1 MNKTAISN
9 FSYLDTPDQLP
20 DNLVSSKMTENA
32 TSSIQLVQPQSG
44 RIKRR
49 HFAVL
54 LLIFLF
60 SIISLCTIYIL
71 FPKIDPYV
79 SLKDLDFLKLSYLF
93 CCSAEKDA
101 FKIPKTIDDA
111 KILGNVLYKYSKHHR
126 YIIMI
131 AFFLTYIL

>member
-1 MNKTAISN
+1 LNFILDIPVQSN
-9 FSYLDTPDQLP
+9 ENPIP
-20 DNLVSSKMTENA
+20 IKMIENS
-32 TSSIQLVQPQSG
+32 TISIQLITPQSG
-44 RIKRR
+44 RIKRQ
-49 HFAVL
+49 HFAIL
-54 LLIFLF
+54 ILIFLI
-60 SIISLCTIYIL
+60 SISSLCIVYIL

-79 SLKDLDFLKLSYLF
+79 KINLSKNLILSF
-93 CCSAEKDA
+93 FFSSTEKEA

>member
-1 MNKTAISN
+1 MKKIVQ
-9 FSYLDTPDQLP
+9 FILFYLDIPIKLNENLIP
-20 DNLVSSKMTENA
+20 VKMIDNSTI
-32 TSSIQLVQPQSG
+32 SIPLIHPQSG

-49 HFAVL
+49 HYAIL
-54 LLIFLF
+54 ILIFLI
-60 SIISLCTIYIL
+60 SILSLCTVYIL

-79 SLKDLDFLKLSYLF
+79 STAKSLNVLIKIKFF
-93 CCSAEKDA
+93 SAERDA